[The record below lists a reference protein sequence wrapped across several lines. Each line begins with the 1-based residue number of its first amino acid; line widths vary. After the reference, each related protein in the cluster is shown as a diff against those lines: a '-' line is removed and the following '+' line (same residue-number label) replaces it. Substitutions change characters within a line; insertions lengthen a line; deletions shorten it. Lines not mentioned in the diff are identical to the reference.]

1 MAAVKV
7 GDHAPDFNLRST
19 DGEMVSLSDQGGSNV
34 VLAFF
39 PAAFTGV
46 CQTEMCTF
54 RDSLAEFNG
63 MNAKVFGISVDPP
76 FSQAEFHS
84 QNDLTFPLLSDLGGA
99 TVDAYGVSLPNL
111 AGIEGYNV
119 AQRSVFVIDGDGH
132 IRWSWVSDSP
142 LNEPSYDDVKAA
154 VAAI

>member
-1 MAAVKV
+1 MASVNV
-7 GDHAPDFNLRST
+7 GDQAPDFNLRST
-19 DGEMVSLSDQGGSNV
+19 DGEMVSLSDQRGSSV

-54 RDSLAEFNG
+54 RDSLSAFND
-63 MNAKVFGISVDPP
+63 MNSKVFGISVDPP
-76 FSQAEFHS
+76 FSQAEFS
-84 QNDLTFPLLSDLGGA
+84 NQNDLTFPLLSDLGGA
-99 TVDAYGVSLPNL
+99 TVDAYGVGLANL

-119 AQRSVFVIDGDGH
+119 AQRSVFVIDADGKVQ
-132 IRWSWVSDSP
+132 WSWVSDSP

-154 VAAI
+154 VGAI

>member
-1 MAAVKV
+1 MASVNV
-7 GDHAPDFNLRST
+7 GDQAPDFNLRST
-19 DGEMVSLSDQGGSNV
+19 DGEMVSLSDQRGSNV

-54 RDSLAEFNG
+54 RDSLSAFND
-63 MNAKVFGISVDPP
+63 MNSKVFGISVDLP
-76 FSQAEFHS
+76 FSQAEFHN

-99 TVDAYGVSLPNL
+99 TVNAYGVGLANL

-119 AQRSVFVIDGDGH
+119 AQRSVFVIDADGKVQ
-132 IRWSWVSDSP
+132 WSWVSDSP

-154 VAAI
+154 VGAI

>member
-1 MAAVKV
+1 MASVNV
-7 GDHAPDFNLRST
+7 GDQAPDFNLRST
-19 DGEMVSLSDQGGSNV
+19 DGEMVSLSDQRGSNV

-54 RDSLAEFNG
+54 RDSLSAFND
-63 MNAKVFGISVDPP
+63 MNSKVFGISVDPP
-76 FSQAEFHS
+76 FSQAEFS
-84 QNDLTFPLLSDLGGA
+84 NQNDLTFPLLSDLGGA
-99 TVDAYGVSLPNL
+99 TVDAYGVGLANL

-119 AQRSVFVIDGDGH
+119 AQRSVFVIDADGKVQ
-132 IRWSWVSDSP
+132 WSWVSDSP

-154 VAAI
+154 VGAI